1 MLKRHIEKDLLQWK
15 NNNNKKCLILE
26 GARQVGKTYII
37 KKFASEYYE
46 NYVELN
52 FVTSPS
58 YCKIFEGDLN
68 VDTILS
74 NITLY
79 ASCDCK
85 ITPGKTLIFLD
96 EIQACPQARTALKF
110 FSVDGRYDVIASG
123 SILGISCNN
132 VPSYPTG
139 YVEYLRMYPLTF
151 EEFLWAN
158 NVSADIIS
166 NIRNS
171 YEEKTEV
178 NIALNEKMH
187 QLFRQYIVVGGMPE
201 VVQSFVTEHN
211 YCTVLKLQRAILKDY
226 ENDIA
231 KYAESTEKVK
241 ARACFKS
248 IPTQL
253 AKENKKFMYSVVE
266 KNSKSSKYL
275 GSINW
280 LIDAGIV
287 NICKNLSRLE
297 SPLIAFA
304 QDEYYKIYMNDTGL
318 LVAMLDDG
326 TNAQIIEG
334 DLGIYKGAIFENL
347 IAQVLVANS
356 RPLYFYNRNNSLE
369 LDFIIANGE
378 AIIPIE
384 VKAANNKAKSLITLL
399 SENNE
404 MRGIKLVT
412 GNVGVHEQLTTYPVY
427 MAMFL

>member
-79 ASCDCK
+79 ASYDCK

-123 SILGISCNN
+123 SMLGISCNN

-211 YCTVLKLQRAILKDY
+211 YSTVLKLQRAILKDY

-369 LDFIIANGE
+369 LDFIIANDG

-384 VKAANNKAKSLITLL
+384 VKVANNKAKSLITLL

-412 GNVGVHEQLTTYPVY
+412 GNVGVHKQLTTYPVY

>member
-1 MLKRHIEKDLLQWK
+1 M
-15 NNNNKKCLILE
+15 
-26 GARQVGKTYII
+26 
-37 KKFASEYYE
+37 
-46 NYVELN
+46 
-52 FVTSPS
+52 
-58 YCKIFEGDLN
+58 N

-123 SILGISCNN
+123 SMLGISCNN

-211 YCTVLKLQRAILKDY
+211 YSTVLKLQRAILKDY

-253 AKENKKFMYSVVE
+253 AKENKKFTYSVVE

-318 LVAMLDDG
+318 LVAMLDNG

-347 IAQVLVANS
+347 IAQVLIANS

-369 LDFIIANGE
+369 LDFIIANDG

-384 VKAANNKAKSLITLL
+384 VKVANNKAKSLITLL

-404 MRGIKLVT
+404 MRGIKLVA